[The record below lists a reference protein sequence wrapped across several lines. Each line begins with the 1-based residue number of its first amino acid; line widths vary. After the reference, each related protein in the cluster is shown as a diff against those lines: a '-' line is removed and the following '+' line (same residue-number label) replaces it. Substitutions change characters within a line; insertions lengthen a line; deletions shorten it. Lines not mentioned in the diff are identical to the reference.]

1 MEDSAFIIPVHTLE
15 GIQNQITEL
24 TKIVLEIRNKG
35 KTENLTFKEV
45 MQILKCSRN
54 TVNAYVE
61 KGYFN
66 SYQTG
71 GKYSKIIFKRS
82 EIEFFQDHRKRE

>member
-1 MEDSAFIIPVHTLE
+1 MENAVIIPVTTLDE
-15 GIQNQITEL
+15 IKTEL
-24 TKIVLEIRNKG
+24 GNLSKLVRELTNKG

-54 TVNAYVE
+54 TVSSYVE

-66 SYQTG
+66 AYQTG

-82 EIEFFQDHRKRE
+82 EIEHFVDNRKAK